1 MSLELVNTLATFGT
15 FVVIAATAIAAVVQ
29 LRHARSSNHIAALNE
44 LRETMESP
52 DFQAAQHF
60 VSGELSKKLQDPAFR
75 YQVAHPTER
84 TDEMRPFHTNVA
96 VMGNFYEGMGT
107 LVKTGLVDRELV
119 LQMYT
124 DQIRGAWD
132 RLVPVAAI
140 ARRRVGDALWE
151 NFEYLTVLA
160 QDWMAAHPK
169 GTYPA
174 GVRRIDVKDDW
185 LEADKQYAASLAPA

>member
-44 LRETMESP
+44 LRETMESA

-60 VSGELSKKLQDPAFR
+60 VEGELSKRLQDPAFR
-75 YQVAHPTER
+75 YQTDAPAAR
-84 TDEMRPFHTNVA
+84 TDETRPLHAKIDTF
-96 VMGNFYEGMGT
+96 GNFFEGMGI
-107 LVKTGLVDRELV
+107 LVKTGLVDRDLV
-119 LQMYT
+119 LEIWCGVV
-124 DQIRGAWD
+124 IRAWEG
-132 RLVPVAAI
+132 LAPITAI
-140 ARRRVGDALWE
+140 ARRESDAVWE

-160 QDWMAAHPK
+160 REWKAAHPK

-174 GVRRIDVKDDW
+174 GAQRIELNDEW
-185 LEADKQYAASLAPA
+185 LEADKQYVASLAPA